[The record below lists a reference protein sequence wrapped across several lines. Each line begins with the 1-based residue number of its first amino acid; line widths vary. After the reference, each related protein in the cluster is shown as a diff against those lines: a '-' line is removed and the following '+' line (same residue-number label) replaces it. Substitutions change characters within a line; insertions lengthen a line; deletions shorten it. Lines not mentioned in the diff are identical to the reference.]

1 MATSLENYASVLR
14 ETNRE
19 AEAAKMDARAEA
31 IRDKH
36 AAQNP
41 PK

>member
-1 MATSLENYASVLR
+1 MARGLENYALLLR

-19 AEAAKMDARAEA
+19 AESAPIEARARA

-36 AAQNP
+36 AQENP
-41 PK
+41 M